1 MEELKMKKYQEY
13 TIEEREEGL
22 VTNFEKWLHLYGV
35 KDITTNTDGCV
46 AAFEYCDVKVIL
58 MKVKAFEYVVYGGT
72 VENGIDAMYRFNVEN
87 GVMLMIKDD
96 YQQNRDIKGNVSG
109 PLLTDV
115 FGGIRKFFN
124 WINHPIHIDADEDL
138 TKRKTFDDFLKLLK
152 SGKLFEG
159 EMEVD
164 DDDE

>member
-1 MEELKMKKYQEY
+1 MKEYYNKY
-13 TIEEREEGL
+13 TIDERETCL
-22 VTNFEKWLHLYGV
+22 VTEFKKWLHLKGV

-115 FGGIRKFFN
+115 FGRIRQYFKWLN
-124 WINHPIHIDADEDL
+124 KPIHINADEDL
-138 TKRKTFDDFLKLLK
+138 SERKTFDDFLKLLK

-159 EMEVD
+159 EMDVD
-164 DDDE
+164 E